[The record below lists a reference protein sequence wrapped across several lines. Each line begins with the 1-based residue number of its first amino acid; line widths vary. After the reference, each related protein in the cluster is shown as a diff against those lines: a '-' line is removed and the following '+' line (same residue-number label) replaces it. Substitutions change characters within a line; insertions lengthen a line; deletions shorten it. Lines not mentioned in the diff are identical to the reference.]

1 MKSLN
6 FQPIQTSHSLNAIRT
21 VCVKSRMNVGEPD
34 STAVHDFVNRLD
46 FDEGDA
52 CIFVIRFD
60 SANCVAAWFGQA
72 NQDTKG
78 DFVEASRTLVSE
90 IENALRGRFKAVVAI
105 NLCTA
110 DMRIPLA
117 KVSTVLGRSIAG
129 QSKLMGTACVAEDV
143 SKGKD

>member
-1 MKSLN
+1 
-6 FQPIQTSHSLNAIRT
+6 
-21 VCVKSRMNVGEPD
+21 MNVGEPD
-34 STAVHDFVNRLD
+34 STAVHDLVNRLD

-52 CIFVIRFD
+52 CIFVIGFD

-110 DMRIPLA
+110 DMRIPPQ
-117 KVSTVLGRSIAG
+117 K
-129 QSKLMGTACVAEDV
+129 
-143 SKGKD
+143 